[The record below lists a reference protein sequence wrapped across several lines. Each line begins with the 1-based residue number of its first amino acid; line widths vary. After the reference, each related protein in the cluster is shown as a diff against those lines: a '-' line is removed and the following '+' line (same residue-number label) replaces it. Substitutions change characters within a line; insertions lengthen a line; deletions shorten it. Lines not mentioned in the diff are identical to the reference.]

1 MKSTYAKGK
10 QDKNDLIV
18 NQINIV
24 SATRALNDIG
34 TFKTALNSAES
45 VSYPSRALLYDLY
58 NHSLLDGHLSGI
70 VEKRI
75 HSVLN
80 KELHFIDNNGTR
92 VKEFDRV
99 ICSEAFQ
106 NVKRAILESIYWGIS
121 GLEFIPGPALKVKE
135 IPRKHIKPE
144 SKTIAID
151 QSDSVGSIEYES
163 LSHVWIVG
171 KTDNLGLLLN
181 ATPLAIYKRGV
192 FGDWAQ
198 FIEIFGQPIRVIS
211 YGAHDVK
218 SKMEIRQVLDE
229 SGSSLALMIPKQVEF
244 KLFDGKES
252 NADGELQN
260 KFIKSCNQEMSVLI
274 LGNTETTTSSKNSGL
289 AQAEVHAQ
297 QQEDIIK
304 SDIHLVQSELNSKK
318 FKSILKSY
326 GLPVENGSFRFHNE
340 IDLHTLRQRLDID
353 LFVNKFVP
361 IDDDYWYRTYGI
373 AKPKNYDELMRKR
386 KIEAKQ
392 LVQSEPVIQEEVSLW
407 AKIWEILNSPS
418 EKNVKKMKTA
428 KSFVTNAPYSYD
440 AKKASEGNSWMAKL
454 MGKTKDEPINL
465 MPPIQKILNIFK

>member
-1 MKSTYAKGK
+1 MIKKK
-10 QDKNDLIV
+10 QRQNDLIV

-34 TFKTALNSAES
+34 TFKKALNSAES

-92 VKEFDRV
+92 VKEFDLV

-121 GLEFIPGPALKVKE
+121 GLEFIPGPVLKVKE

-163 LSHVWIVG
+163 LSHVWIIG
-171 KTDNLGLLLN
+171 ESNDLGLLLN

-211 YGAHDVK
+211 YDAHDIK
-218 SKMEIRQVLDE
+218 AKMEIRQVLDE

-252 NADGELQN
+252 NAGGELQD
-260 KFIKSCNQEMSVLI
+260 KFIESCNQEMSVLI

-297 QQEDIIK
+297 QQNDIIK
-304 SDIHLVQSELNSKK
+304 SDVHLVQSALNSKK

-326 GLPVENGSFRFHNE
+326 GLPVENGNFQFKIQ
-340 IDLHTLRQRLDID
+340 IDLNRLRNRIDID
-353 LFVNKFVP
+353 LWANEKVP
-361 IDDDYWYRTYGI
+361 IDPDYVYRTYGI
-373 AKPKNYDELMRKR
+373 PKPKNFDELMRER
-386 KIEAKQ
+386 KKEADRPND
-392 LVQSEPVIQEEVSLW
+392 SELIQEDSSLW
-407 AKIWEILNSPS
+407 AKVWEVLRIHPR
-418 EKNVKKMKTA
+418 KKVKKMKPA
-428 KSFVTNAPYSYD
+428 KPAQYSYD
-440 AKKASEGNSWMAKL
+440 AKKANEGSTWLAKL
-454 MGKTKDEPINL
+454 MGRTKDEPINL